1 VLAKLTIIIFLSS
14 WAITFAQEPLRFTTK
29 QGLPTNHIYDIA
41 EDVDG
46 FMWFATKQ
54 GLVKYDGETFKI
66 FTIKDGLPNNDTWLL
81 EPDLKGRLW
90 FFSKSQRQGYIKND
104 GIYNFSTERNEVIS
118 PGAIYKSIDSLWI
131 SSSSGIQVFNESN
144 IIDAGLLN
152 FSNLE
157 SFSKKAL
164 KIKEKYGFSEV
175 NDVPYLFNPEY
186 KELLFIKKDS
196 IFFYDW
202 NFNFKRK
209 INVSPEINKNSQ
221 LVIKQGILY
230 NQIAY
235 LAFFEGVLFI
245 DIKKGN
251 AQFRSF
257 KELAG
262 VDKIK
267 DFKIKGLVDE
277 IQISIPGNLLIFD
290 YKLNLKNKYTFPK
303 HLSRSSYK
311 DSNGNFWLLDFSNGI
326 TMIPK
331 TQQETQYYL
340 KNQKVQKINI
350 LDQILYAGVNNTG
363 FFQFDSLE
371 NNFKKVNDFTKQNAE
386 IYQIKKD
393 KTSRKTY
400 LISMANPFLV
410 EHTSIVPLKY
420 PYFNDPIG
428 YVRGIKDITDFEGY
442 TYLISSVSAFK
453 SKNTQNTSKL
463 LFNKPGLL
471 FAEVF
476 KNQLYMAGS
485 DGLHKIIDDKID
497 PLKSQNPLLQVS
509 VSTLMTD
516 KEYLFVGTDGRG
528 VYLYNDSEKIFHLK
542 ETDGLSIQRII
553 KKENVLWLA
562 TQKGVKKI
570 ALDQKNIEDSKVIDA
585 FYTADG
591 LWQDNTNDIFIK
603 DSLLYAASDDG
614 LAVLNIYSKS
624 YQKKPKLYFKSQ
636 NDTLF
641 FKNGERDQITI
652 SFSTLDYV
660 NQKQIAYQYR
670 LLPTQ
675 KEWVSTT
682 TKTLNFSNLSPKLYT
697 LEVKATDQ
705 HNNQNLAVQY
715 LHIIPA
721 WYQTLFAKISFG
733 LLALFGLWLFFK
745 ILKTRIRKKEET
757 KAQHE
762 KKLAGL
768 ELQALRSQMNPHF
781 VHNSLNA
788 IQYFIQRNEVEL
800 SENYLSKF
808 SQLIRLFFEYSRLQ
822 TVTIKEELSLL
833 KNYLEIEKL
842 RFEEKLNFNIVVS
855 EKIDVEEQAIP
866 SMLLQP
872 IVENAVNHGLFH
884 KKEHGTVTIKFIFI
898 NDTTYQVL
906 VEDDGI
912 GVIKAKTLF
921 NTSSKN
927 YRSNSS
933 LVLQER
939 IELLNQST
947 HWSIEYT
954 IMDCSEIAKDKT
966 GTCVTLTFNQ
976 SL

>member
-1 VLAKLTIIIFLSS
+1 MLAKLTILIFLSS
-14 WAITFAQEPLRFTTK
+14 SAITFAQEPLRFTTK
-29 QGLPTNHIYDIA
+29 QGLPSNHIYDIA
-41 EDVDG
+41 EDADG

-54 GLVKYDGETFKI
+54 GLVKYDGETFKV

-104 GIYNFSTERNEVIS
+104 SIYSFSTKRNEVIS
-118 PGAIYKSIDSLWI
+118 PGAIYKSKDSLWI

-144 IIDAGLLN
+144 IADAGLLN
-152 FSNLE
+152 SSNLE
-157 SFSKKAL
+157 AFNKKAL
-164 KIKEKYGFSEV
+164 IIQEKYRLNSKFLM
-175 NDVPYLFNPEY
+175 PQFLNPEN
-186 KELLFIKKDS
+186 KEILFIQKNWVH
-196 IFFYDW
+196 IYDW
-202 NFNFKRK
+202 NFDLKNNLK
-209 INVSPEINKNSQ
+209 IFPPFSVEDH
-221 LVIKQGILY
+221 VILKQGIIY

-235 LAFFEGVLFI
+235 LCFYEGVLFI
-245 DIKKGN
+245 DLKKN
-251 AQFRSF
+251 KAQFQSF
-257 KELAG
+257 KEL
-262 VDKIK
+262 VNIK
-267 DFKIKGLVDE
+267 KTTDFRLRGLKNE
-277 IQISIPGNLLIFD
+277 FQISIPGHLFIYD
-290 YKLNLKNKYTFPK
+290 YNLNLKNIYTFQEN
-303 HLSRSSYK
+303 LSRSSFK
-311 DSNGNFWLLDFSNGI
+311 DSNGNIWLTDISNGI
-326 TMIPK
+326 TVIPK
-331 TQQETQYYL
+331 TNQETRYYL
-340 KNQKVQKINI
+340 KNKKVQKINF
-350 LDQILYAGVNNTG
+350 LNKTLYAGVNDEG

-428 YVRGIKDITDFEGY
+428 YIRGIKDITDFEGY

-476 KNQLYMAGS
+476 NNQLYMAGS
-485 DGLHKIIDDKID
+485 DGLHKIIDDKIA
-497 PLKSQNPLLQVS
+497 PLKSQNPLFQVS

-528 VYLYNDSEKIFHLK
+528 VYLYNASEKIFHLK

-855 EKIDVEEQAIP
+855 EKIDVEEQVIP

>member
-1 VLAKLTIIIFLSS
+1 MLTKLTIITFLSS
-14 WAITFAQEPLRFTTK
+14 WVITFAQETLHFTTK
-29 QGLPTNHIYDIA
+29 HGLPTNHIYDIA
-41 EDVDG
+41 EDADG

-104 GIYNFSTERNEVIS
+104 SIHTFATKQNEVIS
-118 PGAIYKSIDSLWI
+118 PRFIYKSKDSLWFNGT
-131 SSSSGIQVFNESN
+131 SGVQTFNKDN
-144 IIDAGLLN
+144 IVDAGFLN
-152 FSNLE
+152 HSNLDSINMNLLE
-157 SFSKKAL
+157 IQK
-164 KIKEKYGFSEV
+164 KYGYNSKLSMPIFV
-175 NDVPYLFNPEY
+175 NPETNDILFFQ
-186 KELLFIKKDS
+186 KDKLLV
-196 IFFYDW
+196 YDW
-202 NFNFKRK
+202 NLSFKK
-209 INVSPEINKNSQ
+209 EITVNIPLEFENKMIEN
-221 LVIKQGILY
+221 QGLLY
-230 NQIAY
+230 NQIGYFAMGK
-235 LAFFEGVLFI
+235 GVLFI
-245 DIKKGN
+245 DFKTYHTIYK
-251 AQFRSF
+251 SF
-257 KELAG
+257 KEL
-262 VDKIK
+262 VNVEEVKYFRCTSQKDKIQ
-267 DFKIKGLVDE
+267 V
-277 IQISIPGNLLIFD
+277 SIPGKLIIFD
-290 YKLNLKNKYTFPK
+290 NELNLKETHSFPMDMSK
-303 HLSRSSYK
+303 LSFK
-311 DSNGNFWLLDFSNGI
+311 DNNGNLWIADLSNGLS
-326 TMIPK
+326 MIPK
-331 TQQETQYYL
+331 NIQQTKYYL
-340 KNQKVQKINI
+340 KNKKIQKINI
-350 LDQILYAGVNNTG
+350 MDSILYAGANDDG
-363 FFQFDSLE
+363 FFQYVVSED
-371 NNFKKVNDFTKQNAE
+371 NFKKINHFTKQNAE
-386 IYQIKKD
+386 IYQIKKNRANHIKYFISAGNSFIIEQSLLKPLHYEKLKSTGD
-393 KTSRKTY
+393 KV
-400 LISMANPFLV
+400 A
-410 EHTSIVPLKY
+410 
-420 PYFNDPIG
+420 
-428 YVRGIKDITDFEGY
+428 GIKDIATVNGFNY
-442 TYLISSVSAFK
+442 IVTNSAIILNKNMDEPSEFIVFK
-453 SKNTQNTSKL
+453 N
-463 LFNKPGLL
+463 GLL
-471 FAEVF
+471 FAEIF
-476 KNQLYMAGS
+476 KNQLYTAGS
-485 DGLHKIIDDKID
+485 DGLHKIVGDKIVTFKSQD
-497 PLKSQNPLLQVS
+497 PLLNVS
-509 VSTLMTD
+509 VSTLMPD
-516 KEYLFVGTDGRG
+516 NDYLFVGTDGRG

-570 ALDQKNIEDSKVIDA
+570 ALDQKNIESSKIIDA

-614 LAVLNIYSKS
+614 LAVLNINSKS
-624 YQKKPKLYFKSQ
+624 YQKKPKLYFNSQ

-670 LLPTQ
+670 LLPIQ

-705 HNNQNLAVQY
+705 HFNETISKQY
-715 LHIIPA
+715 LHVIPA
-721 WYQTLFAKISFG
+721 WYQTLIAKIGFG
-733 LLALFGLWLFFK
+733 LLALFCLWLFFK

-884 KKEHGTVTIKFIFI
+884 KKESGTVTIKFIFI

-912 GVIKAKTLF
+912 GVIKAKKLF

-947 HWSIEYT
+947 NWNIEYS
-954 IMDCSEIAKDKT
+954 IKDCSEIDIEKT